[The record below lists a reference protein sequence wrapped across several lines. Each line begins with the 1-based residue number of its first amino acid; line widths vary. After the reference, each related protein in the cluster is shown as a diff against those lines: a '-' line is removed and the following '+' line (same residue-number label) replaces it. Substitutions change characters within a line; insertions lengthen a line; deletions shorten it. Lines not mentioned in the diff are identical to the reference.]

1 MTSEEALA
9 QLGATTELLTDEQ
22 RTRLD
27 DQGYLPLPGILSEAQ
42 VQAMRTRFDELVQEE
57 GEQAGTEV
65 HHVGTNRLS

>member
-27 DQGYLPLPGILSEAQ
+27 DQGYLPLPGILSEAHGC
-42 VQAMRTRFDELVQEE
+42 REYHSSDGHRRFRFVVEDT
-57 GEQAGTEV
+57 GTIAK
-65 HHVGTNRLS
+65 

>member
-27 DQGYLPLPGILSEAQ
+27 DQGYLPLPGILSEAHGC
-42 VQAMRTRFDELVQEE
+42 REYHSSDGHRRF
-57 GEQAGTEV
+57 
-65 HHVGTNRLS
+65 